1 MKDDAII
8 TEVRAA
14 RHRISERF
22 GHDTERL
29 AEHYKQLD
37 EELRKSGAF
46 RFVTEFYSTEPET
59 EANKL
64 NDK

>member
-29 AEHYKQLD
+29 AEHYRKLD
-37 EELRKSGAF
+37 EELQKSGDF
-46 RFVTEFYSTEPET
+46 RFVTEFYSTDAT
-59 EANKL
+59 AKAS
-64 NDK
+64 K

>member
-29 AEHYKQLD
+29 AEHYRKLD
-37 EELRKSGAF
+37 EELQKSGDF
-46 RFVTEFYSTEPET
+46 RFVTEFYSTE
-59 EANKL
+59 AAAKAR
-64 NDK
+64 K

>member
-29 AEHYKQLD
+29 AEHYRQLE
-37 EELRKSGAF
+37 EELQKSGDF
-46 RFVTEFYSTEPET
+46 RFVTEFYSTEAESK
-59 EANKL
+59 ARK
-64 NDK
+64 

>member
-29 AEHYKQLD
+29 ASHYRQLD
-37 EELRKSGAF
+37 EELQKSGDF
-46 RFVTEFYSTEPET
+46 HFVTEFYSTSPEKK
-59 EANKL
+59 KL
-64 NDK
+64 AKTHK